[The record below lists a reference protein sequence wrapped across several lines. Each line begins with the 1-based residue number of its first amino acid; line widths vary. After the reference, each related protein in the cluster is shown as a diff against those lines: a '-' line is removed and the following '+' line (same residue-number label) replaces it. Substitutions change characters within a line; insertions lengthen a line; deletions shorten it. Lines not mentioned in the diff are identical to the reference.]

1 MSPDFHISMS
11 GFLEPT
17 GPILHHPSPDVVS
30 VLWVLIGRPQF
41 LSSEQPD
48 SIPLRYPHTFQASFC
63 GQKDLLARGMG
74 TTIN

>member
-1 MSPDFHISMS
+1 MSPDFQISMS

-48 SIPLRYPHTFQASFC
+48 YSSQVPLYIPSLFLWSQ
-63 GQKDLLARGMG
+63 DLLARGMG